1 MEFEATTKYVR
12 VSTRKVR
19 LVADSIRK
27 MTPVAAIA
35 ALSQTQKSAAIPITK
50 TIKSAIANAK
60 QKNIAEDELRF
71 KTIEI
76 MGGPSM
82 KRWHAV
88 SRGQAHAFKK
98 RMTHIRI
105 ILTEIMNKK
114 VEVVKKLEKKRLL
127 KNKTYGT
134 KN

>member
-1 MEFEATTKYVR
+1 MEYEATTKYVR

-19 LVADSIRK
+19 LVADSVRRL
-27 MTPVAAIA
+27 TPSAALA
-35 ALSQTQKSAAIPITK
+35 ALSQMTKSAAVPLSK
-50 TIKSAIANAK
+50 TIASAIANAK
-60 QKNIAEDELRF
+60 QKSAGDDALQF

-105 ILTEIMNKK
+105 ILEDKK
-114 VEVVKKLEKKRLL
+114 H
-127 KNKTYGT
+127 GT

>member
-1 MEFEATTKYVR
+1 MEYQATTKYVR

-19 LVADSIRK
+19 LVADSVRK
-27 MTPVAAIA
+27 LTPGAALD
-35 ALSQTQKSAAIPITK
+35 ALSQMIKSAAVPLSK
-50 TIKSAIANAK
+50 TIASAIANAK
-60 QKNIAEDELRF
+60 LKGAADESLRF

-105 ILTEIMNKK
+105 ILTETNNTKK
-114 VEVVKKLEKKRLL
+114 EVVKKLEKK
-127 KNKTYGT
+127 NIT
-134 KN
+134 